1 MTSNSSG
8 WDRLHRSIPNAPHVD
23 VQEIRGNVSDADK
36 QIVANVLTYICTGSG
51 IARISSPFANA
62 ISRRLKI
69 VGLNLC
75 GDESEVILEIKVTES
90 MCNVYGT
97 MHGGCAAFLLYSP
110 TLAVMVLLGRAKGF
124 DGSGVSQSMNV
135 YWHHPAPLGTTLTV
149 IARSVFVDGR
159 ARLARCEIREK
170 GTGKLVVSG
179 THAFF
184 NAGRTKL

>member
-1 MTSNSSG
+1 MTSNTSG

-51 IARISSPFANA
+51 IARISSPFAND

-97 MHGGCAAFLLYSP
+97 MHGGCAAFLLDSP

-159 ARLARCEIREK
+159 ARLARCEVC
-170 GTGKLVVSG
+170 TM
-179 THAFF
+179 
-184 NAGRTKL
+184 